1 VFTPGVSRVQNWLP
15 IIGAVININTSSL
28 YFQDHWVATPRLSLD
43 LGTRFEA
50 VRSNATGGIVTV
62 DTTAIVPRLGA
73 TYDVQGNG
81 QTVLQ
86 ATYAHYAGK
95 YTEAQFG
102 SNTHRRQPEPRDVR
116 LHGSGGPGPRLRA
129 RDEPGELH
137 DDHQRLIP
145 DGEHLRGAGAQVAD
159 RARVHGERGHTVRAD
174 GLREGDLS
182 VPPLV

>member
-1 VFTPGVSRVQNWLP
+1 KGGGEYYRSTRTGGNSQSATNYVFQSDYVQAGGNPVYDASGVPIPVFTPGVSRVQNWLP
-15 IIGAVININTSSL
+15 TIGAVININTSSL

-81 QTVLQ
+81 KTVLQ

-102 SNTHRRQPEPRDVR
+102 ANTTVGNPSLVTYGYTGPAGQGRDFAPV
-116 LHGSGGPGPRLRA
+116 
-129 RDEPGELH
+129 
-137 DDHQRLIP
+137 
-145 DGEHLRGAGAQVAD
+145 
-159 RARVHGERGHTVRAD
+159 
-174 GLREGDLS
+174 
-182 VPPLV
+182 